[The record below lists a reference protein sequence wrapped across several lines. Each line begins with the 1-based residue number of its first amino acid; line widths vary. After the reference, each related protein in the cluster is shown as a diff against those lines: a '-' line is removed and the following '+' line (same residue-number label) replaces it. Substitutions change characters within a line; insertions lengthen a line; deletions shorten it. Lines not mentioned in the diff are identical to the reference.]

1 MYWSWNGYCDLVLE
15 RIFCFERIFHFG
27 RMCWSWKC
35 IFLFGRVLQS
45 WNEQCCHGCYC
56 HSFKLGFGHMV
67 GREGCELLKYHK
79 LLQPHFP
86 EVLNTIALWCLWQ
99 LDWYQQVWIQGVQVP
114 SGSWLCV
121 TTSSWN
127 VSDTGHWVALEP
139 GLFPGLE
146 GTSQWNHC
154 LCNVRVIGSISIAS
168 NDQFRYRLWLGM
180 RIFLFGRMCWS
191 WNVRKTVIVTCS

>member
-1 MYWSWNGYCDLVLE
+1 MKHLKVLRIFHFGRMYWSWNGYCDLVLE
-15 RIFCFERIFHFG
+15 RIFRLKRIFHFG
-27 RMCWSWKC
+27 RVCVSC
-35 IFLFGRVLQS
+35 
-45 WNEQCCHGCYC
+45 NEQCCYGCYC
-56 HSFKLGFGHMV
+56 HSFELGFGHMV
-67 GREGCELLKYHK
+67 GRGGVSYWSIISFSSLT
-79 LLQPHFP
+79 FP

-127 VSDTGHWVALEP
+127 VSDTGHWVALKP

-154 LCNVRVIGSISIAS
+154 LCNVSHRQYLHSV
-168 NDQFRYRLWLGM
+168 
-180 RIFLFGRMCWS
+180 
-191 WNVRKTVIVTCS
+191 